1 MIGKYLGPNQR
12 RILKILE
19 EHGQLSAIE
28 IASLVFEKPVEYKT
42 KEYFSTH
49 RSLQLLKKKHLL
61 VSTPRRKMWKIRQPI
76 NP

>member
-42 KEYFSTH
+42 NTRNLYLST
-49 RSLQLLKKKHLL
+49 
-61 VSTPRRKMWKIRQPI
+61 
-76 NP
+76 